1 MATHEAPSRSRLE
14 VDIVDVNDAGLGEAD
29 EELAAA
35 LDADVALLGV
45 GRVRHARALRVA
57 AHLCR

>member
-1 MATHEAPSRSRLE
+1 MAHEAPSRSRLE
-14 VDIVDVNDAGLGEAD
+14 VDIVDVNDAGLGEGD

-57 AHLCR
+57 AHLRR